1 MWCGFL
7 QQILSQG
14 LSVLAHSCSFSS
26 GKTPLTQKH
35 PSSETLFVVSS
46 LQWIRTGIFKHPH
59 TTPPTHDSY
68 MLSADGTEWVIP
80 DLSTCPPPS
89 RFLSL
94 FFTAK
99 RYFFF
104 KCFTSQLS
112 QDKHDGTCFRKHFS
126 GKSGLVCTEI
136 EKERYRV
143 SERETLN
150 TLTHIHTEAQS
161 ALQKPHNAY
170 YITSL
175 ITRCFCHTK
184 MLIILICL
192 RGQQFKFPAFCG
204 TEKKGAC

>member
-1 MWCGFL
+1 MVGIDTTSQICLCLLKWKVSIMWCGFL

-26 GKTPLTQKH
+26 GKTPLTQNY

-46 LQWIRTGIFKHPH
+46 LQWIHTWIFKHPH

-68 MLSADGTEWVIP
+68 MLSADGTATEWVIP
-80 DLSTCPPPS
+80 DLSTPHPPS

-104 KCFTSQLS
+104 KCLTSQLS
-112 QDKHDGTCFRKHFS
+112 QDKHEGTCFTKHFS
-126 GKSGLVCTEI
+126 GKSGLVCTEREAKK
-136 EKERYRV
+136 EKERDREI
-143 SERETLN
+143 EREALN

-161 ALQKPHNAY
+161 ALQ
-170 YITSL
+170 
-175 ITRCFCHTK
+175 
-184 MLIILICL
+184 
-192 RGQQFKFPAFCG
+192 
-204 TEKKGAC
+204 